1 MFLADASTKR
11 PVAVSCLL
19 IALTFLGL
27 NSYRKISVEMIP
39 KVDIPYV
46 SITTTWPGASPAD
59 LEKDVAKKIEDAV
72 SGLDGV

>member
-1 MFLADASTKR
+1 MFLADASTRR
-11 PVAVSCLL
+11 PVAMSCLL

-46 SITTTWPGASPAD
+46 SITTTWAGATPSD
-59 LEKDVAKKIEDAV
+59 LERTSRRRLRTPSQDLTA
-72 SGLDGV
+72 